1 MRLDHLPED
10 ASPVSVSQAGLIRLN
25 GPARAIALDVLR
37 VNSLQTGAYVSHFRG
52 RGMEFDESRPYQ
64 PGDDPRSID
73 WRVTARSTTAYTKLF
88 REERERP
95 VLVVVDLRSNMHFA
109 TRGCFKSVNA
119 SRAAAL
125 IAWAAHHRGDRLGGL
140 IFGDTTHRELKPR
153 LGRRAA
159 LRFVHQLAEHPD
171 WTNRGVPEGSDPF
184 ARAMSSL
191 RRVARPGSLVVV
203 ISDFI
208 GFDRAAQSY
217 LSSVARHN
225 EVLAVFLNDPL
236 ERKLPPPGR
245 YRIVSPD
252 DELAIDTYA
261 AAARRD
267 YEHEFE
273 ERSHV
278 LEAFCHRYGVHLM
291 SMSTDDDRS
300 RHYKR
305 HLDAGATD
313 GSDPACIARFALAE
327 AIGWW
332 PLARVGGCSSPSLCS
347 GLAGCYCAHGASGSS
362 TQHVAMQF
370 ARWPR

>member
-1 MRLDHLPED
+1 MVSLDHIPDD

-37 VNSLQTGAYVSHFRG
+37 INSLQTGAYVSHFRG

-95 VLVVVDLRSNMHFA
+95 VLVCADLRSNMHFA

-119 SRAAAL
+119 ARAAAL

-159 LRFVHQLAEHPD
+159 LRFVHQLAEHRD
-171 WTNRGVPEGSDPF
+171 WPNPNKKGSEPFSEISEKGSDPF
-184 ARAMSSL
+184 AQAMSSL

-208 GFDRAAQSY
+208 GFDRGAQSY

-225 EVLAVFLNDPL
+225 EVLAVFMNDPL
-236 ERKLPPPGR
+236 ERRLPPPGR

-252 DELAIDTYA
+252 DELSIDTFA
-261 AAARRD
+261 TAARRD
-267 YEHEFE
+267 YENEFAQRTE
-273 ERSHV
+273 I
-278 LEAFCHRYGVHLM
+278 LEKFCHRYGVHLM
-291 SMSTDDDRS
+291 PMSTDDDPVSTLQTALGRRS
-300 RHYKR
+300 H
-305 HLDAGATD
+305 
-313 GSDPACIARFALAE
+313 
-327 AIGWW
+327 
-332 PLARVGGCSSPSLCS
+332 
-347 GLAGCYCAHGASGSS
+347 
-362 TQHVAMQF
+362 
-370 ARWPR
+370 

>member
-1 MRLDHLPED
+1 VRLDHLPED

-291 SMSTDDDRS
+291 SMSTDDDPVSTLQTALGRRS
-300 RHYKR
+300 H
-305 HLDAGATD
+305 
-313 GSDPACIARFALAE
+313 
-327 AIGWW
+327 
-332 PLARVGGCSSPSLCS
+332 
-347 GLAGCYCAHGASGSS
+347 
-362 TQHVAMQF
+362 
-370 ARWPR
+370 

>member
-1 MRLDHLPED
+1 MVLTVRKLDHIPED

-25 GPARAIALDVLR
+25 APARAIALNVLR

-95 VLVVVDLRSNMHFA
+95 VLVAVDLRSNMHFA

-125 IAWAAHHRGDRLGGL
+125 LSWSAHHRGDRLGGL

-159 LRFVHQLAEHPD
+159 LRFVHQLVEHPD
-171 WTNRGVPEGSDPF
+171 WKSRSGKQNSEALTQ
-184 ARAMSSL
+184 AMSAL

-203 ISDFI
+203 ISDFV
-208 GFDRAAQSY
+208 GFSRAAKAY

-225 EVLAVFLNDPL
+225 EVLAVFMNDPL
-236 ERKLPPPGR
+236 ERELPPPGR

-252 DELAIDTYA
+252 NEMAMDTHA

-267 YEHEFE
+267 YEDQFTTRVSE
-273 ERSHV
+273 
-278 LEAFCHRYGVHLM
+278 LESFCQRYGIHLM
-291 SMSTDDDRS
+291 PMSTDDDPV
-300 RHYKR
+300 
-305 HLDAGATD
+305 A
-313 GSDPACIARFALAE
+313 ALQTAL
-327 AIGWW
+327 G
-332 PLARVGGCSSPSLCS
+332 RRT
-347 GLAGCYCAHGASGSS
+347 H
-362 TQHVAMQF
+362 
-370 ARWPR
+370 

>member
-1 MRLDHLPED
+1 MAHLDHMPED
-10 ASPVSVSQAGLIRLN
+10 ASPISVSQAGLIRLN
-25 GPARAIALDVLR
+25 GPARGIALDVLR

-140 IFGDTTHRELKPR
+140 IFGDTSHRELKPR

-159 LRFVHQLAEHPD
+159 LRFVHQLAEHKD
-171 WTNRGVPEGSDPF
+171 WANHGTVAGAEPLTQ
-184 ARAMSSL
+184 AMASL

-225 EVLAVFLNDPL
+225 EVLAVFMNDPI
-236 ERKLPPPGR
+236 ERQLPPPGR
-245 YRIVSPD
+245 YRIVSPT
-252 DELAIDTYA
+252 DELSIDTYA

-267 YEHEFE
+267 YEHEFA
-273 ERSHV
+273 ERSHE

-291 SMSTDDDRS
+291 PMSTDDDPVSTLQSALGRRS
-300 RHYKR
+300 R
-305 HLDAGATD
+305 
-313 GSDPACIARFALAE
+313 
-327 AIGWW
+327 
-332 PLARVGGCSSPSLCS
+332 
-347 GLAGCYCAHGASGSS
+347 
-362 TQHVAMQF
+362 
-370 ARWPR
+370 

>member
-1 MRLDHLPED
+1 MARLDHISEG
-10 ASPVSVSQAGLIRLN
+10 ASPISVSQAGLIRLN

-95 VLVVVDLRSNMHFA
+95 VLVVTDLRSNMHFA

-119 SRAAAL
+119 ARAAAL

-140 IFGDTTHRELKPR
+140 IFGDTSHRELKPR

-159 LRFVHQLAEHPD
+159 LRFVHQLADHKD
-171 WTNRGVPEGSDPF
+171 WQNRGVPEGGEPLTQ
-184 ARAMSSL
+184 AMSAL

-225 EVLAVFLNDPL
+225 EVLAVFMNDPL
-236 ERKLPPPGR
+236 ERQLPPPGR
-245 YRIVSPD
+245 YRIVSPS

-267 YEHEFE
+267 YENEFA
-273 ERSHV
+273 ERSHE
-278 LEAFCHRYGVHLM
+278 LERFCHRYGVHLM
-291 SMSTDDDRS
+291 PMSTDDDPVSTLQTALGRRS
-300 RHYKR
+300 H
-305 HLDAGATD
+305 
-313 GSDPACIARFALAE
+313 
-327 AIGWW
+327 
-332 PLARVGGCSSPSLCS
+332 
-347 GLAGCYCAHGASGSS
+347 
-362 TQHVAMQF
+362 
-370 ARWPR
+370 

>member
-1 MRLDHLPED
+1 MHRLDHIPED

-73 WRVTARSTTAYTKLF
+73 WRVTARSTEAYTKLF

-95 VLVVVDLRSNMHFA
+95 VLVVVDLRSGMHFA

-125 IAWAAHHRGDRLGGL
+125 LAWAAHHRGDRLGGL

-159 LRFVHQLAEHPD
+159 LRFVHELVEHPD
-171 WTNRGVPEGSDPF
+171 WSRKGVPDGTEPLTN
-184 ARAMSSL
+184 AMSAL

-203 ISDFI
+203 VSDFI
-208 GFDRAAQSY
+208 GFNTGAQSY

-225 EVLAVFLNDPL
+225 EVLALFINDPI
-236 ERKLPPPGR
+236 ERELPPPGR
-245 YRIVSPD
+245 YRLVSGD
-252 DELAIDTYA
+252 DEMAIDTMIP
-261 AAARRD
+261 AARRD
-267 YEHEFE
+267 YANDFA
-273 ERSHV
+273 ERQHD
-278 LEAFCHRYGVHLM
+278 LESFCQRYGVHLM
-291 SMSTDDDRS
+291 PMSTDDDPVSSLQTALGRRS
-300 RHYKR
+300 H
-305 HLDAGATD
+305 
-313 GSDPACIARFALAE
+313 
-327 AIGWW
+327 
-332 PLARVGGCSSPSLCS
+332 
-347 GLAGCYCAHGASGSS
+347 
-362 TQHVAMQF
+362 
-370 ARWPR
+370 

>member
-1 MRLDHLPED
+1 MRLQHLHED
-10 ASPVSVSQAGLIRLN
+10 ASPVSVSQAGLIRLS

-125 IAWAAHHRGDRLGGL
+125 LAWAAHHRGDRLGGL

-159 LRFVHQLAEHPD
+159 LRYVHELVGHSD
-171 WTNRGVPEGSDPF
+171 WQRGDSAAVSSD
-184 ARAMSSL
+184 ALMQAMSAL

-203 ISDFI
+203 ISDFT
-208 GFDRAAQSY
+208 GFSRSAQSY

-225 EVLAVFLNDPL
+225 EVLAVFMNDPL
-236 ERKLPPPGR
+236 ERDLPPPGR
-245 YRIVSPD
+245 YRLVSPD
-252 DELAIDTYA
+252 DELAIDTFA
-261 AAARRD
+261 NAARRD
-267 YEHEFE
+267 YHNAFE
-273 ERSHV
+273 QRTQE
-278 LEAFCHRYGVHLM
+278 LEAFCQRYGVHLM
-291 SMSTDDDRS
+291 PMATDDDPVSTLQTALGRRS
-300 RHYKR
+300 R
-305 HLDAGATD
+305 
-313 GSDPACIARFALAE
+313 
-327 AIGWW
+327 
-332 PLARVGGCSSPSLCS
+332 
-347 GLAGCYCAHGASGSS
+347 
-362 TQHVAMQF
+362 
-370 ARWPR
+370 